1 MGASDYSKSYSE
13 GEIDS
18 NYGCVNDNPNKES
31 LLSSNSYPD
40 TDNLEIERENE
51 YNPSNDTKPKTENM
65 PGKSSNI
72 NLVEKKE
79 IESIS
84 SNEISQKLPNQL
96 DKVCNNQNS
105 TIKNEPKFTTQTQK
119 CKTKKLEP
127 PKNKDRKRNFLQ
139 KKRKHTKNDSDNI
152 KRKIMVKFL
161 TFLVQL
167 INLIVKDT
175 LQEKYK
181 DDTMSFLPF
190 KYEFKKN
197 ITSNQLNMLKKQS
210 ILHFLTDGKNISNKK
225 NNIDFNNQN
234 YTAFNLIINQKDV
247 YMKLFENSCFEYF
260 SLFYKKSVELNLN
273 KYGIKQII
281 NISKIECFYED
292 ILKEYSNEEEYISKI
307 EKIVKK
313 NFLKKQI
320 NFEIEKDN

>member
-13 GEIDS
+13 EEFDS
-18 NYGCVNDNPNKES
+18 NFWHVNNNPNKEG
-31 LLSSNSYPD
+31 LLNSNSYSNID
-40 TDNLEIERENE
+40 LFEIESENE
-51 YNPSNDTKPKTENM
+51 YIALNDTKPKTENM
-65 PGKSSNI
+65 PGKSDNI

-96 DKVCNNQNS
+96 DHVYNNQNS
-105 TIKNEPKFTTQTQK
+105 TIKNEPKFTTQTKK

-127 PKNKDRKRNFLQ
+127 PRNKDQEGNFLQ

-161 TFLVQL
+161 TFLIQL

-175 LQEKYK
+175 LQEKY
-181 DDTMSFLPF
+181 DDNMSFLPF

-225 NNIDFNNQN
+225 NNIDFNNHN
-234 YTAFNLIINQKDV
+234 YTAFNLIINQNEL
-247 YMKLFENSCFEYF
+247 YMRLFENSCFEYF
-260 SLFYKKSVELNLN
+260 SLFYKKSDELNLN
-273 KYGIKQII
+273 QYGINQII
-281 NISKIECFYED
+281 DLSKINCFYED
-292 ILKEYSNEEEYISKI
+292 ILKEYSNDEEYISRI
-307 EKIVKK
+307 EKKVKK
-313 NFLKKQI
+313 HFLKKQI
-320 NFEIEKDN
+320 NFEVKKGN

>member
-13 GEIDS
+13 EEFDS
-18 NYGCVNDNPNKES
+18 NFWHVNNNPNKEG
-31 LLSSNSYPD
+31 LLNSNSYSSID
-40 TDNLEIERENE
+40 LFEIESENE
-51 YNPSNDTKPKTENM
+51 YIALNDTKPKTENM
-65 PGKSSNI
+65 PGKSDNI

-96 DKVCNNQNS
+96 DHVYNNQNS
-105 TIKNEPKFTTQTQK
+105 TIKNEPKFTTQTKK

-127 PKNKDRKRNFLQ
+127 PRNKDQEGNFLQ

-161 TFLVQL
+161 TFLIQL

-175 LQEKYK
+175 LQEKY
-181 DDTMSFLPF
+181 DDNMSFLPF

-225 NNIDFNNQN
+225 NNIDFNNHN
-234 YTAFNLIINQKDV
+234 YTAFNLIINQNEL
-247 YMKLFENSCFEYF
+247 YMRFFENSCFEYF
-260 SLFYKKSVELNLN
+260 SLFYKKSDELNLN
-273 KYGIKQII
+273 QYGINQII
-281 NISKIECFYED
+281 DLSKINCFYED
-292 ILKEYSNEEEYISKI
+292 ILKEYSNDEEYISRI
-307 EKIVKK
+307 EKKVKK
-313 NFLKKQI
+313 HFLKKQI
-320 NFEIEKDN
+320 NFEVKKGN

>member
-13 GEIDS
+13 EEFDS
-18 NYGCVNDNPNKES
+18 NFWHVNNNPNKEG
-31 LLSSNSYPD
+31 LLNSNSYSSID
-40 TDNLEIERENE
+40 LFEIESENE
-51 YNPSNDTKPKTENM
+51 YIALNDTKPKTENM
-65 PGKSSNI
+65 PGKSDNI

-96 DKVCNNQNS
+96 DHVYNNQNS
-105 TIKNEPKFTTQTQK
+105 TIKNEPKFTTQTKK

-127 PKNKDRKRNFLQ
+127 PRNKDQEGNFLQ

-161 TFLVQL
+161 TFLIQL

-175 LQEKYK
+175 LQEKY
-181 DDTMSFLPF
+181 DDNMSFLPF

-225 NNIDFNNQN
+225 NNIDFNNHN
-234 YTAFNLIINQKDV
+234 YTAFNLIINQNEL
-247 YMKLFENSCFEYF
+247 YMRLFENSCFEYF
-260 SLFYKKSVELNLN
+260 SLFYKKSDELNLN
-273 KYGIKQII
+273 QYGINQII
-281 NISKIECFYED
+281 DLSKINCFYED
-292 ILKEYSNEEEYISKI
+292 ILKEYSNDEEYISRI
-307 EKIVKK
+307 EKKVKK
-313 NFLKKQI
+313 HFLKKQI
-320 NFEIEKDN
+320 NFEVKKGN

>member
-13 GEIDS
+13 EEFDS
-18 NYGCVNDNPNKES
+18 NFWTVNNNPNKEG
-31 LLSSNSYPD
+31 LLNSNSYSNID
-40 TDNLEIERENE
+40 LFEIESEKE
-51 YNPSNDTKPKTENM
+51 YIALNDTKPKTENM
-65 PGKSSNI
+65 PGKSVNI

-96 DKVCNNQNS
+96 DHVYNNQNS
-105 TIKNEPKFTTQTQK
+105 TIKNEPKFTTQTKK

-127 PKNKDRKRNFLQ
+127 PRNKDQEGNFLQ

-175 LQEKYK
+175 LQEKY
-181 DDTMSFLPF
+181 DDNMSFLPF

-225 NNIDFNNQN
+225 NNIDFNNHN
-234 YTAFNLIINQKDV
+234 
-247 YMKLFENSCFEYF
+247 
-260 SLFYKKSVELNLN
+260 
-273 KYGIKQII
+273 
-281 NISKIECFYED
+281 
-292 ILKEYSNEEEYISKI
+292 
-307 EKIVKK
+307 
-313 NFLKKQI
+313 
-320 NFEIEKDN
+320 

>member
-13 GEIDS
+13 EEFDS
-18 NYGCVNDNPNKES
+18 NFWHVNNNPNKEG
-31 LLSSNSYPD
+31 LLSSNFYSYID
-40 TDNLEIERENE
+40 LFEIESENE
-51 YNPSNDTKPKTENM
+51 YIALIDTKPKTENM
-65 PGKSSNI
+65 PGKSDNI

-96 DKVCNNQNS
+96 DHVYNNQNS
-105 TIKNEPKFTTQTQK
+105 TIKNEPKFTTQTKK

-127 PKNKDRKRNFLQ
+127 PRNKDQEGNFLQ

-175 LQEKYK
+175 LQEKY
-181 DDTMSFLPF
+181 DDNMSFLPF

-225 NNIDFNNQN
+225 NNIDFKNHN
-234 YTAFNLIINQKDV
+234 YSAYNLIINQNEL
-247 YMKLFENSCFEYF
+247 YMRLFENSCFEYF
-260 SLFYKKSVELNLN
+260 SLFYKKSDELNLN
-273 KYGIKQII
+273 QYGINQII
-281 NISKIECFYED
+281 DLSKINCFYED
-292 ILKEYSNEEEYISKI
+292 ILKEYSNDEEYISRI
-307 EKIVKK
+307 EKKVKK
-313 NFLKKQI
+313 HFLKKQI
-320 NFEIEKDN
+320 NFEVKKGN

>member
-13 GEIDS
+13 EEFDS
-18 NYGCVNDNPNKES
+18 NFWTVNNNPNKEG
-31 LLSSNSYPD
+31 LLNSNSYSNID
-40 TDNLEIERENE
+40 LFEIESEKE
-51 YNPSNDTKPKTENM
+51 YIALNDTKPKTENM
-65 PGKSSNI
+65 PGKSVNI

-96 DKVCNNQNS
+96 DHVYNNQNS
-105 TIKNEPKFTTQTQK
+105 TIKNEPKFTTQTKK

-127 PKNKDRKRNFLQ
+127 PRNKDQEGNFLQ

-175 LQEKYK
+175 LQEKY
-181 DDTMSFLPF
+181 DDNMSFLPF

-225 NNIDFNNQN
+225 NNIDFNNHN
-234 YTAFNLIINQKDV
+234 YTAFNLIINQNEL
-247 YMKLFENSCFEYF
+247 YMRLFENSCFEYF
-260 SLFYKKSVELNLN
+260 SLFYKKSDELNLN
-273 KYGIKQII
+273 QYGINQII
-281 NISKIECFYED
+281 DLSKINCFYED
-292 ILKEYSNEEEYISKI
+292 ILKEYSNDEEYISRI
-307 EKIVKK
+307 EKKVKK
-313 NFLKKQI
+313 HFLKKQI
-320 NFEIEKDN
+320 NFEVKKGN

>member
-13 GEIDS
+13 EKFDS
-18 NYGCVNDNPNKES
+18 NFWHVNNNPNKEG
-31 LLSSNSYPD
+31 LLNSNSYSSID
-40 TDNLEIERENE
+40 LFEIESENE
-51 YNPSNDTKPKTENM
+51 YIALNDTKPKTENM
-65 PGKSSNI
+65 PGKSDNI

-96 DKVCNNQNS
+96 DHVYNNQNS
-105 TIKNEPKFTTQTQK
+105 TIKNEPKFTTQTKK

-127 PKNKDRKRNFLQ
+127 PRNKDQEGNFLQ

-161 TFLVQL
+161 TFLIQL

-175 LQEKYK
+175 LQEKY
-181 DDTMSFLPF
+181 DDNMSFLPF

-225 NNIDFNNQN
+225 NNIDFNNHN
-234 YTAFNLIINQKDV
+234 YTAFNLIINQNEL
-247 YMKLFENSCFEYF
+247 YMRLFENSCFEYF
-260 SLFYKKSVELNLN
+260 SLFYKKSDELNLN
-273 KYGIKQII
+273 QYGINQII
-281 NISKIECFYED
+281 DLSKINCFYED
-292 ILKEYSNEEEYISKI
+292 ILKEYSNDEEYISRI
-307 EKIVKK
+307 EKKVKK
-313 NFLKKQI
+313 HFLKKQI
-320 NFEIEKDN
+320 NFEVKKGN

>member
-13 GEIDS
+13 EEFDS
-18 NYGCVNDNPNKES
+18 NFWHVNNNPNKEG
-31 LLSSNSYPD
+31 LLNSNSYSNID
-40 TDNLEIERENE
+40 LFEIESENE
-51 YNPSNDTKPKTENM
+51 YIALNDTKPKTENM
-65 PGKSSNI
+65 PGKSDNI

-96 DKVCNNQNS
+96 DHVYNNQNS
-105 TIKNEPKFTTQTQK
+105 TIKNEPKFTTQTKK

-127 PKNKDRKRNFLQ
+127 PRNKDQEGNFLQ

-175 LQEKYK
+175 LQEKY
-181 DDTMSFLPF
+181 DDNMSFLPF

-225 NNIDFNNQN
+225 NNIDFNNHN
-234 YTAFNLIINQKDV
+234 YTAFNLIINQNEL
-247 YMKLFENSCFEYF
+247 YMRLFENSCFEYF
-260 SLFYKKSVELNLN
+260 SLFYKKSDELNLN
-273 KYGIKQII
+273 QYGINQII
-281 NISKIECFYED
+281 DLSKINCFYED
-292 ILKEYSNEEEYISKI
+292 ILKEYSNDEEYISRI
-307 EKIVKK
+307 EKKVKK
-313 NFLKKQI
+313 HFLKKQI
-320 NFEIEKDN
+320 NFEVKKGN